1 MYAFFLLIAMVIW
14 MVVGFLLYEMEV
26 KLNEEGKEEE
36 RKSLFIFK
44 IIFHIGMAVLILFLM
59 GQERGY

>member
-1 MYAFFLLIAMVIW
+1 MYAFFLLVALVIW
-14 MVVGFLLYEMEV
+14 IVVGFLLYEREV
-26 KLNEEGKEEE
+26 KLNEEKKEEE
-36 RKSLFIFK
+36 KQSLFIFK